1 MKRIAANMANALR
14 RKAALELSRDVAA
27 TFDFCPRRS
36 MLQQGYL
43 PNARL
48 PFLMRK
54 PEIAEEVV

>member
-1 MKRIAANMANALR
+1 MANALR